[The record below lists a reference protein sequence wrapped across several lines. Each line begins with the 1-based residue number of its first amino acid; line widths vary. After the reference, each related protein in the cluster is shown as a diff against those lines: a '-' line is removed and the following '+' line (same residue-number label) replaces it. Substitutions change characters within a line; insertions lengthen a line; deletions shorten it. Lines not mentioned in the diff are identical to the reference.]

1 MKSLLKQ
8 NHICHLLLSLFLFF
22 SLPGWSHES
31 QSKYLNIIKVNN
43 SWLAYDVNSWE
54 RQHQAYET
62 MDVQIFMICIW
73 NLASPKVSLYRFNS
87 TFDPSNP
94 DYIFGGSQWVAYRE
108 SFNILN
114 VDLASNT
121 SASFT
126 AAFKKIFDKIT
137 ADFPALHY
145 GIKYAGH
152 GFASGGMFENK
163 ISDEDTK
170 LLLAYINGLIKG
182 KIDFLDWN
190 TNCNAGSFAIVSN
203 EYKYSKYI
211 LGSDILRGGY
221 NFDVDEYFKYGHE
234 YNLHKFFQ
242 ATKSI
247 RSSLVDM
254 INSEYNFWNSPVTKN
269 YMIQDKV
276 PQSISIYDSEKFEQL
291 VNGVDLCNPNSIG
304 DALQYIRMK
313 FPSKEPA
320 FNEFRFHYIS
330 NKSFFTW
337 PVIANGF
344 SIVEVPAP
352 MIMADRDPTIC
363 KGDSVLLTSNYN
375 GNNQWMKD
383 GIVLGGMT
391 TYKIKATQDGDYSV
405 RSVINGCISSSSYTI
420 HVTVHSI
427 PSPTI
432 HDIGDSA
439 LCRGERVLLT
449 SDNANQWYRNDTAII
464 GYGLNEPSLLVSQSG
479 IYTAHQ
485 IMYQC
490 SSAISNAV
498 KVAIYDYPSTPTISQ
513 EGYIL
518 ESSSNSGNQWYL
530 NGNLINGAVDKEYFP
545 SMPGN
550 YTVRVTSHNCSSL
563 FSSSF
568 AYTPSTEKVRL
579 KWINFS
585 PYNQPG
591 QNPNNLSVIPEAQ
604 IIKLLDSVKPYTE
617 GIRTFGTQYGLELV
631 PALAKQRGLK
641 VIVGIWLS
649 KDTAANAVQI
659 ANGIAIAKA
668 GYADRL
674 IVGSEALLRG
684 DLTPSQLIKYI
695 QQVKQ
700 ANPNIPVSTADV
712 YNHFLTYPDVVQA
725 VDFIAV
731 NIYPFWEGVTVE
743 CAMMRFHEAY
753 LSLLPLKGNKEIFIS
768 EAGWK
773 TKGPI
778 VGEAVPSLKN
788 TIRYD
793 HELLSWSK
801 AYGIQVSLFSFID
814 EPWKS
819 NNVNDDDGWGIFDN
833 TVRLKTGMDTLF
845 TPIIKIDTTWLC
857 KKVNTIISSDAL
869 KIDYIPVIGSLDNI
883 NGHVDFLP
891 ACGYSIAAY
900 IKVNGVWW
908 TKPTFSTPTVPIQ
921 CNGKWSIDYTTGP
934 GDQLATDIC
943 VFLVPSDYTP
953 PKCQGCGAIH
963 PEVSQKAFSS
973 KCITRYDLQSA
984 SIMASKETIC
994 NGDTAILTAKGG
1006 TNYIWSTGETLASIK
1021 VIPTNTTTYNVTIT
1035 DGIGGGS
1042 IVTKTITVNNT
1053 PTATISTTRINICPG
1068 DTTTLTASGGTNY
1081 KWSTGQTTALIKVSP
1096 KINTNYT
1103 VTVNNASECSDTAS
1117 TTIYPDIIPTP
1128 VRAYPDTICSGS
1140 STLLRAGL
1148 GMSYLWSDGGT
1159 SDSIKVSPLI
1169 TTIYSVKVTTANGC
1183 TYSSQDTVVVLPLPA
1198 LRVKAYP
1205 DNICQGD
1212 TVLLV
1217 AKGGPPYIWSDI
1229 GRTTDSVKLA
1239 PIQTTNYRVS
1249 VTSNSRCT
1257 SMASIIVQVANKPSL
1272 SISAVPDSIHPG
1284 EISTLKAT
1292 SEVGNH
1298 YTWNTGDTTSTIQ
1311 VSPKTTSYFTVTITS
1326 KDGCIR
1332 KDSIRVTMIATPT
1345 VAASNNINFKSI
1357 KIYPKPTHGLI
1368 WIELKLLSTKSLD
1381 ILLLNEMGVVLNKR
1395 KQKTILGEI
1404 AFNFDLTLQPSGIYF
1419 LKLITENGYTWTE
1432 KVIKL

>member
-1 MKSLLKQ
+1 MKSPLAF
-8 NHICHLLLSLFLFF
+8 NHAIPFLLSLFLFF

-31 QSKYLNIIKVNN
+31 QAKYLNVIKVNN
-43 SWLAYDVNSWE
+43 SFAAYDANSWE
-54 RQHQAYET
+54 NQHPVYET
-62 MDVQIFMICIW
+62 ADMQIFMICIW
-73 NLASPKVSLYRFNS
+73 NITKPKISLYKFDT
-87 TFDPSNP
+87 TFKPLQL
-94 DYIFGGSQWVAYRE
+94 DYSAGGAHWVTYRE

-114 VDLASNT
+114 VDLVSNT

-137 ADFPALHY
+137 SDFPAQHY
-145 GIKYAGH
+145 GIKYSGH
-152 GFASGGMFENK
+152 GLASGGMFENK
-163 ISDEDTK
+163 ISDEDTQ
-170 LLLAYINGLIKG
+170 LLLSYINGLIKG

-352 MIMADRDPTIC
+352 LIMADRDPTIC
-363 KGDSVLLTSNYN
+363 KGDSVLLTSNYK
-375 GNNQWMKD
+375 GNNQWKKD

-649 KDTAANAVQI
+649 KDTLANAVQI

-684 DLTPSQLIKYI
+684 DLTPAQLIKYI

-753 LSLLPLKGNKEIFIS
+753 LSLLPLKGGKEIFIS

-773 TKGPI
+773 TSGPI
-778 VGEAVPSLKN
+778 EGDAVPSLKN
-788 TIRYD
+788 AIRYD
-793 HELLSWSK
+793 RELLSWSK
-801 AYGIQVSLFSFID
+801 AYGIPVSLFSFID

-819 NNVNDDDGWGIFDN
+819 AKDDGWGIFDN
-833 TVRLKTGMDTLF
+833 TVRLKSGMDTLF
-845 TPIIKIDTTWLC
+845 TPIVKIDTTWLC
-857 KKVNTIISSDAL
+857 KKVNNISTKAL
-869 KIDYIPVIGSLDNI
+869 AIDYSPVIGSFDDI
-883 NGHVDFLP
+883 KGHVDFLP
-891 ACGYSIAAY
+891 ACGYSIATY

-908 TKPTFSTPTVPIQ
+908 SKPFLATPTVPIQ
-921 CNGKWSIDYTTGP
+921 CNGKWTVDYTTG
-934 GDQLATDIC
+934 GSDQLATDIC
-943 VFLVPSDYTP
+943 IYLISASFVPP
-953 PKCQGCGAIH
+953 PCLGCPAI
-963 PEVSQKAFSS
+963 PPTISQNAFSS
-973 KCITRYDLQSA
+973 KCITRYALQST
-984 SIMASKETIC
+984 SLVASKESIC
-994 NGDTAILTAKGG
+994 IGDTIILTAKGG
-1006 TNYIWSTGETLASIK
+1006 NHFIWSTGDSLASLK
-1021 VIPTNTTTYNVTIT
+1021 VMPINTTTYSVIIT
-1035 DGIGGGS
+1035 DGLGGGA
-1042 IVTKTITVNNT
+1042 ILTKTITVNNV
-1053 PTATISTTRINICPG
+1053 PTGSIVLNRETICPG
-1068 DTTTLTASGGTNY
+1068 DTASLTASGGTKY
-1081 KWSTGQTTALIKVSP
+1081 KWSTGQTTALIKVAP
-1096 KINTNYT
+1096 KIKTKYKVT
-1103 VTVNNASECSDTAS
+1103 VTNESECSDTISA
-1117 TTIYPDIIPTP
+1117 TVYPDIMAAP

-1140 STLLRAGL
+1140 ATILRAGM
-1148 GMSYLWSDGGT
+1148 GVSYLWSDGGT
-1159 SDSIKVSPLI
+1159 SDSIKVIPLL
-1169 TTIYSVKVTTANGC
+1169 TTIYSVKVTSSNGC
-1183 TYSSQDTVVVLPLPA
+1183 IYPSQDTVVVLPLPLLTA
-1198 LRVKAYP
+1198 KANP
-1205 DNICQGD
+1205 DKICQGD

-1229 GRTTDSVKLA
+1229 GRTSDSVKIA
-1239 PIQTTNYRVS
+1239 PSRTTNYEVS
-1249 VTSNSRCT
+1249 VTNKNGCKST
-1257 SMASIIVQVANKPSL
+1257 ATILVTVANRPSL
-1272 SISAVPDSIHPG
+1272 SISAKPDSIHVG

-1298 YTWNTGDTTSTIQ
+1298 YTWNTRDTTSTIQ
-1311 VSPKTTSYFTVTITS
+1311 VSPKATSFYAVTITN
-1326 KDGCIR
+1326 KDGCISN
-1332 KDSIRVTMIATPT
+1332 DSIRVTVVATPT
-1345 VAASNNINFKSI
+1345 VAASNSINFKSI
-1357 KIYPKPTHGLI
+1357 KIYPKPTHGPI
-1368 WIELKLLSTKSLD
+1368 WIELKLLGTKSLD

-1404 AFNFDLTLQPSGIYF
+1404 DLNLDLSLLPSGLYF
-1419 LKLITENGYTWTE
+1419 LKLITENGNVWTE
-1432 KVIKL
+1432 KVVKH